1 MGLFDL
7 FKKNNVDSLSEE
19 EKQGKLLMEKGME
32 ARMNND
38 YEKALNFFNKS
49 LEIKEHPAVYLNRGA
64 IYQMLELFLQA
75 RTDYL
80 KAIEVEN
87 IEPTLDNKNNI
98 QAAKTNLQQIER
110 ICSMIDKNGEMMRNS
125 IYNDGTDYAGKRI
138 SEVLIENFLT
148 NNEELNYF
156 VLSELKELNELGG
169 VFRMF
174 AQNSGI
180 NNSFYR
186 NPAPTKNI
194 SQNNQDNAFYYTR
207 QVWGC
212 LNDDLHTAKQLRFQI
227 IESLIN
233 QSDL

>member
-1 MGLFDL
+1 MGLFDFL
-7 FKKNNVDSLSEE
+7 KKNNDDFFSEE

-87 IEPTLDNKNNI
+87 IEPTLDHKNNI

-125 IYNDGTDYAGKRI
+125 IYNDGADYAGKRI

-194 SQNNQDNAFYYTR
+194 SQNNQHNVFYYTR

-212 LNDDLHTAKQLRFQI
+212 LNGDLHTAKQLRFKI
-227 IESLIN
+227 MESLIK